1 MEVGWR
7 MSTRTMRNMTRGRVI
22 ARSSDGRI
30 IREAR
35 IHDPAENLEKAW
47 KQTGQALRQAIDSQN
62 KMMF

>member
-1 MEVGWR
+1 
-7 MSTRTMRNMTRGRVI
+7 MSTRTMNNMAHGRVI

-35 IHDPAENLEKAW
+35 IDDPAENLEKAW
-47 KQTGQALRQAIDSQN
+47 KQTGQALRQAIDAQN